1 MSREARRIRKVWE
14 ESLRASGGHPGE
26 VPMPGRDWLGLE
38 GFACHVT
45 LDKSTPSLGL
55 GFPTCK
61 MGLELRVVWS

>member
-1 MSREARRIRKVWE
+1 MSREARRTRKVWE
-14 ESLRASGGHPGE
+14 ESLGASGGHPGE
-26 VPMPGRDWLGLE
+26 VLMPGRDWLGLG
-38 GFACHVT
+38 GFACQVT